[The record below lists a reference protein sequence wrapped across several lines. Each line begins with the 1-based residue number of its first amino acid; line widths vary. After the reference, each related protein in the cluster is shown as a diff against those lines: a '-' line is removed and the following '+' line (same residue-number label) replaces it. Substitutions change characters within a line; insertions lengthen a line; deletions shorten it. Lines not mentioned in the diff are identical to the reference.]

1 MSTGIA
7 ESSSPAS
14 VRYSDKRSKKD
25 DVRMPKRD
33 AESIF
38 LTTSSIF
45 PRALS
50 AKGSLEEVDPLSAVS
65 LSAAE
70 SRRTGVEKYLSKS
83 LGGKSVI

>member
-1 MSTGIA
+1 MITAGTA
-7 ESSSPAS
+7 ESSSSAS

-38 LTTSSIF
+38 LITSSIF

-50 AKGSLEEVDPLSAVS
+50 AKGSLEEVDPLSAAS
-65 LSAAE
+65 LSDAE
-70 SRRTGVEKYLSKS
+70 SGRTGVEEYLSKS
-83 LGGKSVI
+83 PAGNR

>member
-1 MSTGIA
+1 MSAEIA
-7 ESSSPAS
+7 ESSSPVS

-25 DVRMPKRD
+25 NVHMPKRD

-38 LTTSSIF
+38 LATSSIF

-50 AKGSLEEVDPLSAVS
+50 AKGSLEEVDPLSAVN

-70 SRRTGVEKYLSKS
+70 SGRAGVEKYLSKS
-83 LGGKSVI
+83 PGENR